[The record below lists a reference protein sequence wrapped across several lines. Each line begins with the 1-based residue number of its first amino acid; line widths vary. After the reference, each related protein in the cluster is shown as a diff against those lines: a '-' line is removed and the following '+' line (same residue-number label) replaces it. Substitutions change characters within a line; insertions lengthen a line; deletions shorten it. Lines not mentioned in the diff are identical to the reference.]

1 MKLNNEAVFREEK
14 LEHILNKLSKTIPGE
29 DVTDCT
35 KFLLYGY
42 KDHKIKSIKIIKAAK
57 RNNTSLKVK
66 VWWTPTNSHNP
77 KFTTKKEA
85 TQGWKRDKRAQ
96 TCPQVALSRRFLHW
110 GARETWNADYER
122 QIINN

>member
-29 DVTDCT
+29 EDVTDCT

-42 KDHKIKSIKIIKAAK
+42 KDHKIKSTKIIKAAK

-66 VWWTPTNSHNP
+66 ECDELQQTHTTQNLLQKRKQLKGEKETNELKYVH
-77 KFTTKKEA
+77 K
-85 TQGWKRDKRAQ
+85 
-96 TCPQVALSRRFLHW
+96 
-110 GARETWNADYER
+110 
-122 QIINN
+122 